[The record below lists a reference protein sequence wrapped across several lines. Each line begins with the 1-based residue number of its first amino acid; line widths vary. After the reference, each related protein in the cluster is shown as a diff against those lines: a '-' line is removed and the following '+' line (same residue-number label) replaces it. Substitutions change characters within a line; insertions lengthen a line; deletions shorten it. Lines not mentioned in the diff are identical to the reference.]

1 MFKKTNQF
9 IRDNWLSI
17 LIWCLLLSIF
27 LAYYSTN
34 LTFRLLGAPIISF
47 FLVLLFHL
55 ELERKQIRFLSIIQV
70 LIGMLF
76 GLALQIKRE
85 NFMIIEGLIL
95 GGVIGLSTPL
105 WVKLFLIL
113 KEKIKDYI

>member
-1 MFKKTNQF
+1 MLKKTNQF
-9 IRDNWLSI
+9 IQNNWLSI

-27 LAYYSTN
+27 FAYYSTN
-34 LTFRLLGAPIISF
+34 LIFKLLGAPIISLC
-47 FLVLLFHL
+47 LVLLFHL

-70 LIGMLF
+70 FIGILF

-85 NFMIIEGLIL
+85 NFMVIEGVVF
-95 GGVIGLSTPL
+95 GGIIGLLTPL
-105 WVKLFLIL
+105 WVKLFLLL